1 MNSKLSDLSKEIIYC
16 FSDMG
21 KILAGWIES
30 PYDPQLYGPGIT
42 RKQYYA
48 IYNLNR
54 RKFIKTK
61 KIKNK
66 TYLKLTSKGKKEL
79 IKNLLNK
86 ITENKKWNG
95 KWYILIFD
103 IPEKRRRY
111 RVRLTNTLRNIGFY
125 QLQKSVW
132 VFPYDVLNY
141 LYELMPGF
149 REGDWFEYIEVAKIS
164 SSSKLEKYFDLN
176 NN

>member
-1 MNSKLSDLSKEIIYC
+1 MGSKLSNLAKEIISS
-16 FSDMG
+16 FNDMG

-30 PYDPQLYGPGIT
+30 PYDPQLYGPGVT
-42 RKQYYA
+42 RKKYYA

-66 TYLKLTSKGKKEL
+66 TYLKLTPRGKKEL
-79 IKNLLNK
+79 IKILLNEINK
-86 ITENKKWNG
+86 NKKWNG
-95 KWYILIFD
+95 KWYVLIFD

-111 RVRLTNTLRNIGFY
+111 RIHLINTLKNIGFY

-132 VFPYDVLNY
+132 IFPFDVLNY

-149 REGDWFEYIEVAKIS
+149 REGDWFEYIEASKIS
-164 SSSKLEKYFDLN
+164 SSSELKKYFNLK
-176 NN
+176 